1 MNNEQQHTDKRE
13 WLSITSLCLGIA
25 SIFLWEFSLIPILA
39 IIFGGI
45 GLIRDTKKWKAGIGL
60 ALGIVFLVVRIS
72 QGHMDGIFSN
82 IYSSNNNTQQTSSAP
97 TPQPPAPT
105 PLQSTT
111 SPTVSEP
118 QKALTKE
125 EIFLLRVN
133 MILITNGARAPR
145 SSLLQPAPPQ
155 LPRLSVDKI
164 LEDRAQ
170 WRANWLCA
178 AGQWS
183 HEGWEDS
190 FQGLSYQYHGENLAE
205 GSTDASELGASLMAS
220 PEHKAN
226 IMNPNFTN
234 MGVGYAQDCNL
245 VVELFGG

>member
-1 MNNEQQHTDKRE
+1 MKNEQHKDKRE

-25 SIFLWEFSLIPILA
+25 SIFLWEFSIIPLLA
-39 IIFGGI
+39 VVFGGI
-45 GLIRDTKKWKAGIGL
+45 GLFRNKKRWLAGAGVV
-60 ALGIVFLVVRIS
+60 LGVIFVVVS
-72 QGHMDGIFSN
+72 FAHGHGYMG
-82 IYSSNNNTQQTSSAP
+82 SSKNTP
-97 TPQPPAPT
+97 TPQPQTPT

-125 EIFLLRVN
+125 ENLLLCLN

-155 LPRLSVDKI
+155 LPRLSVDNI

-190 FQGLSYQYHGENLAE
+190 FEGLSYQYHGENLAE
-205 GSTDASELGASLMAS
+205 GSTNASELGASLIAS

-234 MGVGYAQDCNL
+234 MGVGYAQDCKL